1 MTDPYWL
8 PSAIMQTM
16 GAIIGIYVVIYVFVI
31 QLLRERHGTT
41 YLIYNEKLKIKLMPV
56 LHGALIILLSSCLLT
71 IVFNFLWLDYL
82 TVGAYGAYYTNCTG
96 QLLQWLS
103 THLFLI
109 SIFLIFIFSCL
120 LIDTAKGI

>member
-31 QLLRERHGTT
+31 QLLRERLGTT
-41 YLIYNEKLKIKLMPV
+41 YLIYNKKLKIELMPV
-56 LHGALIILLSSCLLT
+56 LHCALIILLFSCLLT
-71 IVFNFLWLDYL
+71 IAFSFLWLDYL

-96 QLLQWLS
+96 QQLQWLS

-109 SIFLIFIFSCL
+109 SLFLIFIFSCL
-120 LIDTAKGI
+120 LIDTAKGS